1 MTVSIDIVSDVIC
14 PWCFVGKRRLDTA
27 LASLEGISA
36 EVRWH
41 PFLLDGSIPKEG
53 MDRRDYL
60 TRKFGADRL
69 KTLHDPLLA
78 AAKEAGAPVNFEI
91 IKRTPNTL
99 DAHRLLRWANAGK
112 QHDMAERL
120 FLAYWNEGKDIGDR
134 KVLAAEA
141 AAVGL
146 DAAEIKELLDSEK
159 DIAQVQ
165 TEIREASDLGITGVP
180 TFLIA
185 NRYAVVGAQAPEVLR
200 GAILKAVKEA

>member
-14 PWCFVGKRRLDTA
+14 PWCFVGKRRLDAA
-27 LASLEGISA
+27 LASLGDIVA
-36 EVRWH
+36 EVSWH

-60 TRKFGADRL
+60 TRKFGAERL

-78 AAKEAGAPVNFEI
+78 AAKEAGAPMDFAA

-99 DAHRLLRWANAGK
+99 DAHRLLRWSQAVGK

-120 FLAYWNEGKDIGDR
+120 FMAYWNEGKDIGD
-134 KVLAAEA
+134 KQVLAAEA
-141 AAVGL
+141 GAVGL
-146 DAAEIKELLDSEK
+146 DAAEIKELLDGEA
-159 DIAQVQ
+159 DLA
-165 TEIREASDLGITGVP
+165 EIKAEIQRAAEMGITGVP

-185 NRYAVVGAQAPEVLR
+185 GRYAVVGAQSPEVLK
-200 GAILKAVKEA
+200 GAILQAVGE